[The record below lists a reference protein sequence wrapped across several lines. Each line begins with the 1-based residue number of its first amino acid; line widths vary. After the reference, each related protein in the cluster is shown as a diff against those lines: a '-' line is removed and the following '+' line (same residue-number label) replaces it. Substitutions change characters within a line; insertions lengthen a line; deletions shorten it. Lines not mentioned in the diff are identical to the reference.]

1 MEHFLAT
8 PAPTHFVVATS
19 LFALYIALKTVYRL
33 FFSPLAGFPGP
44 RLAASTKLFEAYHMI
59 IKDDWLETLERLH
72 RQHGPVVRIGPAE
85 LHFNDHDFCVTH
97 HAQRNLSKC
106 TNYYGLLSTLLGGI
120 SSPHGHSDRK
130 AIIQPLFSGKTLAD
144 FSKTTM
150 DRHIESLHDR
160 LMTNP
165 TNAPVNGT
173 HHLWAYTND
182 IVVSYLV
189 DKDMGYLWEKDLTK
203 VHDSL
208 RAFSSIEFATV
219 LRAMPPI
226 KKMFDVFPSLRRIS
240 PLNWLDE
247 LVFSHLQDIVDDDLE
262 NRHGKDHGSVLAR
275 LWREIGDNRIVGQ
288 EAAQAMFIGNE
299 SLLSNLTCLLHYM
312 IFNPECVAQLRAEL
326 DTLDVGTYGH
336 RVWRD
341 PKVLQLPYLDAICRE
356 STRLSSPS
364 WHRQPRMCAEP
375 VEYRG
380 TVIPANVSMSFTLR
394 LLERDPK
401 MYPEPESFIPE
412 RWLGQD
418 PEAQKNRTRSVTFG
432 TGSRTCL
439 GQIIARHVLRKT
451 LAALVYN
458 FDISLW
464 DEEKDV
470 AEGFRYLNT
479 YPRKGAEG
487 FLNLRLTPR
496 FKGDM

>member
-1 MEHFLAT
+1 MEHLIMLNYW
-8 PAPTHFVVATS
+8 VAAGL
-19 LFALYIALKTVYRL
+19 LFALFIALKTTYRL
-33 FFSPLAGFPGP
+33 LLSPLSGFPGP
-44 RLAASTKLFEAYHMI
+44 KIAASTKLYEAYHMI
-59 IKDDWLETLERLH
+59 IRDDWLATLERLH
-72 RQHGPVVRIGPAE
+72 RQYGPVVRIGPNE

-97 HAQRNLSKC
+97 HKRSDLSKC

-120 SSPHGHSDRK
+120 SSPHGHAQRK
-130 AIIQPLFSGKTLAD
+130 SIIQPLFSGKALAE

-150 DRHIESLHDR
+150 DRHIDSLHDR
-160 LMTNP
+160 LLAHQPNT
-165 TNAPVNGT
+165 PVNGT
-173 HHLWAYTND
+173 HYLWAYTND
-182 IVVSYLV
+182 VVVSYLV

-203 VHDSL
+203 VHDDL

-226 KKMFDVFPSLRRIS
+226 KKLFDIFPSLRKIS
-240 PLNWLDE
+240 PLNWLDD
-247 LVFSHLQDIVDDDLE
+247 LVSSHLQDIVDDDLE
-262 NRHGKDHGSVLAR
+262 NRHGKDHSSVLAR
-275 LWREIGDNRIVGQ
+275 LWRELGDKQIVGQ

-312 IFNPECVAQLRAEL
+312 IYNPQCVAQLREEL

-341 PKVLQLPYLDAICRE
+341 PKVLQLPYLDSICRE

-364 WHRQPRMCAEP
+364 WHRQPRMAAEP
-375 VEYRG
+375 VAYRG
-380 TVIPANVSMSFTLR
+380 TVIPANTSMSFTLR
-394 LLERDPK
+394 LLERDPQ
-401 MYPEPESFIPE
+401 MYPEPESFSPE
-412 RWLGQD
+412 RWLGQG
-418 PEAQKNRTRSVTFG
+418 PEAQKNKSRSVTFG

-439 GQIIARHVLRKT
+439 GQFIARHVLRKT

-464 DEEKDV
+464 DEKKDV

-496 FKGDM
+496 FETKA